1 MSLAHLSPA
10 HMTPAHMTP
19 AHTSLATATTADTTW
34 QITDASGPLVV
45 VGVILLILG
54 LLLVVNRFPRR

>member
-1 MSLAHLSPA
+1 MSLAHLSLA
-10 HMTPAHMTP
+10 HLTP